1 MVSGT
6 TLDQLA
12 QQDLDDLGVVAK
24 RAHRPVFA
32 GKTPGLPPDL
42 AIYRLKTVRETV
54 SDFSG
59 FDNADDP
66 DLEA

>member
-1 MVSGT
+1 MVSGM

-12 QQDLDDLGVVAK
+12 QTDLAALGVVAK

-42 AIYRLKTVRETV
+42 AIYRLRTVRETA
-54 SDFSG
+54 SDLSG
-59 FDNADDP
+59 VEDANDEDP
-66 DLEA
+66 EA